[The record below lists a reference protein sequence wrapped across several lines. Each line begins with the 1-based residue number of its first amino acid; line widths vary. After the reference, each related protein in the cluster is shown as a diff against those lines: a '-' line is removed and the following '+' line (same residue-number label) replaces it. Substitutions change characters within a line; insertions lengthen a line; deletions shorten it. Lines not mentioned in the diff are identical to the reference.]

1 MKGAVSTLAAVAGAL
16 LLSCGAVSGRPIALA
31 DYLEWETAGAPAISP
46 DGERVIYLWSRV
58 DPVKDGWVRELWVMN
73 ADGSGKRRF
82 DSGWNVA
89 WSPEGNRV
97 AYLSSSENGVRIL
110 IRDATDSGFSE
121 PRSATEEEISPSS
134 ITWSPDGTKL
144 AFASMV
150 PFTETWPV
158 EIPEAPEGARWTDP
172 PAIVDTL
179 HFRNSA
185 GAIANSR
192 RHLFVLDLETSS
204 VEQITSGN
212 WFAGARYSGFFFGSA
227 FAWSADSRALFFDGD
242 TEFDDTLENMDRSHI
257 YRVDIESKRIDR
269 LTEEPGFW
277 RTPSASP
284 DGRHLVHTGFAKS
297 PDSFAPRELRLI
309 DLGSGESRTL
319 VANLPDEV
327 YRFAW
332 AGDASGVYVTQDRA
346 GSTNIEFVHLG
357 GMQQAVTSGRQR
369 LYLGGISA
377 NGTGIASHTTPTS
390 GYDVVSIDMQN
401 GEISMLTSVNAQRL
415 SEIRLGDVEE
425 FWYEARDGQPV
436 QGWLYHPPDFDPGNR
451 YPLILEIHGG
461 PHYMA
466 GNDFSFRLHEFA
478 ARGYLVLLTNPRGS
492 TGYGAAFANAIDD
505 AFPGDVD
512 SGDLLSGIDSVVAR
526 DIVDEDRIYAM
537 GCSGGGSL
545 AAWLSSH
552 SDRFAAVSVS
562 CAVTNRISM
571 AGTTDA
577 VGWSY
582 SSFPTPF
589 WEDPTAWLKHSP
601 IMHVGRVETPTLVMV
616 GENDGRTPVAQS
628 AEYYLALKVKGV
640 PTKLLIFRD
649 EGHGPWRSKPSNLFR
664 TQQYLHEWFS
674 TYTRS
679 MRDR

>member
-1 MKGAVSTLAAVAGAL
+1 
-16 LLSCGAVSGRPIALA
+16 
-31 DYLEWETAGAPAISP
+31 
-46 DGERVIYLWSRV
+46 
-58 DPVKDGWVRELWVMN
+58 
-73 ADGSGKRRF
+73 
-82 DSGWNVA
+82 
-89 WSPEGNRV
+89 
-97 AYLSSSENGVRIL
+97 
-110 IRDATDSGFSE
+110 
-121 PRSATEEEISPSS
+121 
-134 ITWSPDGTKL
+134 
-144 AFASMV
+144 
-150 PFTETWPV
+150 
-158 EIPEAPEGARWTDP
+158 
-172 PAIVDTL
+172 
-179 HFRNSA
+179 
-185 GAIANSR
+185 
-192 RHLFVLDLETSS
+192 
-204 VEQITSGN
+204 
-212 WFAGARYSGFFFGSA
+212 
-227 FAWSADSRALFFDGD
+227 
-242 TEFDDTLENMDRSHI
+242 
-257 YRVDIESKRIDR
+257 
-269 LTEEPGFW
+269 
-277 RTPSASP
+277 
-284 DGRHLVHTGFAKS
+284 
-297 PDSFAPRELRLI
+297 
-309 DLGSGESRTL
+309 
-319 VANLPDEV
+319 
-327 YRFAW
+327 
-332 AGDASGVYVTQDRA
+332 
-346 GSTNIEFVHLG
+346 
-357 GMQQAVTSGRQR
+357 
-369 LYLGGISA
+369 
-377 NGTGIASHTTPTS
+377 
-390 GYDVVSIDMQN
+390 
-401 GEISMLTSVNAQRL
+401 MLTSVNAQRL

-425 FWYEARDGQPV
+425 FWYAASDGQRL
-436 QGWLYHPPDFDPGNR
+436 QGWLYHPPDFAPGNR

-505 AFPGDVD
+505 AFPGDID

-526 DIVDEDRIYAM
+526 GIVDEDRIYAM

-589 WEDPTAWLKHSP
+589 WEDPAAWLKHSP